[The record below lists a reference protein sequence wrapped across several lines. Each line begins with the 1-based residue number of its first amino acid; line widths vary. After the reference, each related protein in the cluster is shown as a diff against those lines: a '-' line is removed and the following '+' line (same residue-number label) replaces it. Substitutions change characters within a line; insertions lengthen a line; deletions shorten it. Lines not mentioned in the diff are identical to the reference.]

1 MSSGSLL
8 AKATFGLLLLIFG
21 CLVYIIVRDHR
32 LEQMKRAEEAVQA
45 ASSAKSPAAPAIA
58 RAEEPAPPPPP
69 TYAPLRPRVVPPQT
83 APAPI
88 REVRSSAPPVIAPA
102 RVLEDAPPAATVA
115 AVSSSRVSQPD
126 YAGPAGNSR
135 GFTVS
140 GRVFLRGTPPAEKQV
155 ALDPV
160 CGRLHSTPLTT
171 RHYITGEEAALANVL
186 VYVKSGV
193 QRVAVR
199 PAPAVV
205 LDQVGCEF
213 QPYVMAVQAGQTFMV
228 RNSDPVLHNVH
239 ALAINNKE
247 RNIAQ
252 PVRGTTTGFTFPK
265 PEVFVRFKCD
275 VHPWM
280 FAYVGV
286 IEHPWFAVTG
296 KDGAFSL
303 PGGLSIGQYILAAAH
318 PKAGEVTQN
327 ITVSG
332 AATEP
337 IIFMLDVPETLAQ
350 VSP

>member
-1 MSSGSLL
+1 MNSGSLL
-8 AKATFGLLLLIFG
+8 AKSTFGLLLLIFG
-21 CLVYIIVRDHR
+21 CLVYILVRDHR
-32 LEQMKRAEEAVQA
+32 LEQLRRADETAQA
-45 ASSAKSPAAPAIA
+45 ASSAKIPSASAIA
-58 RAEEPAPPPPP
+58 RGEEPAPPSPP
-69 TYAPLRPRVVPPQT
+69 TYAPLRPRAVPPPA
-83 APAPI
+83 APAPV
-88 REVRSSAPPVIAPA
+88 REVRSSAPPVVAPT
-102 RVLEDAPPAATVA
+102 RVLDDAPPAAVV
-115 AVSSSRVSQPD
+115 AVSSGRVSQPD

-135 GFTVS
+135 GSAVS
-140 GRVFLRGTPPAEKQV
+140 GRVFLRGTPPAEKQI

-160 CGRLHSTPLTT
+160 CGHLHSAPFRT
-171 RHYITGEEAALANVL
+171 RHYITGEEGALANVL

-239 ALAINNKE
+239 ALAMNNKE
-247 RNIAQ
+247 RNVAQ
-252 PVRGTTTGFTFPK
+252 PVRGTTTGFIFPK

-286 IEHPWFAVTG
+286 VDHPWFAVTG
-296 KDGAFSL
+296 KDGAFTL
-303 PGGLSIGQYILAAAH
+303 PAGLSTGQYILAAAH

-332 AATEP
+332 AAMEP
-337 IIFMLDVPETLAQ
+337 IDFMIDVPETLAQ
-350 VSP
+350 ISP